1 MTRHAHG
8 ILIVALVALVGA
20 ALLAVLPGCPSEDPG
35 VAEGPVVLENGDAA
49 DGPAALEGDPIKIGG
64 LFAITGPA
72 SSLGEPEAE
81 TAKLLEKHFN
91 STGGIDGRPVQV
103 LIRDTKGQ
111 ETEALNAARE
121 LVERENVVAII
132 GPSRSGTTMAVV
144 DFVERSE
151 VPLIS
156 CAAARAITDPVKDW
170 VFQVPPGDR
179 DAVYR
184 IYRYMNAQGIS
195 KIAIITAS
203 SGYGAEGHKQLTEQA
218 PDAGI
223 EIVTEESFNDSD
235 TDMTTQLTRIRG
247 TDAEAVVCWGVG
259 KAPALLTKNMTQLG
273 MQIPL
278 FQSSGVA
285 NASFIEGAGDAANG
299 VIMPAAKLIVL
310 DQLPDDEPQIEAL
323 REYHEMFVAE
333 YNREP
338 DHYGGH
344 AWDAMQILKGAIERA
359 GVDADRRAIRDEI
372 EKTEGFIGIGGIFT
386 YGPDDHY
393 GLSPDAFAMVEIV
406 DGDWVLIE
414 E

>member
-1 MTRHAHG
+1 MVHRTHRSV
-8 ILIVALVALVGA
+8 IVAVVALTAVVVMS
-20 ALLAVLPGCPSEDPG
+20 LLAGCPPHDPPLDPPRIDE
-35 VAEGPVVLENGDAA
+35 VDDPIDLPAE
-49 DGPAALEGDPIKIGG
+49 LEGDPVKIGG

-81 TAKLLEKHFN
+81 TARMLERHFN
-91 STGGIDGRPVQV
+91 QTGGINGRPVRI

-121 LVERENVVAII
+121 LVERENVVAIV
-132 GPSRSGTTMAVV
+132 GPSRSGTTMAVI

-151 VPLIS
+151 VPMIS
-156 CAAARAITDPVKDW
+156 CAAARSITEPVKDW
-170 VFQVPPGDR
+170 VFQVPPNDR

-184 IYRYMNAQGIS
+184 IYNYMKAQGIS

-203 SGYGAEGHKQLTEQA
+203 SGYGAEGYKQLTEQA

-223 EIVTEESFNDSD
+223 EIVTEESFSDTD

-259 KAPALLTKNMTQLG
+259 KAPALLTRNMAQLG

-285 NASFIEGAGDAANG
+285 NAAFIEGAGQAANG

-310 DQLPDDEPQIEAL
+310 DQLPEDEPQLEVL
-323 REYHEMFVAE
+323 QEYHDMFVAE
-333 YNREP
+333 YNRAP

-344 AWDAMQILKGAIERA
+344 AWDALHIVKEAIERA
-359 GVDADRRAIRDEI
+359 GVDAESSAIREQI
-372 EKTEGFIGIGGIFT
+372 EATEEFVGIGGIFT
-386 YGPDDHY
+386 YSPDDHY
-393 GLSPDAFAMVEIV
+393 GLTPDAFVMVQIV
-406 DGDWVLIE
+406 DGEWRLLE